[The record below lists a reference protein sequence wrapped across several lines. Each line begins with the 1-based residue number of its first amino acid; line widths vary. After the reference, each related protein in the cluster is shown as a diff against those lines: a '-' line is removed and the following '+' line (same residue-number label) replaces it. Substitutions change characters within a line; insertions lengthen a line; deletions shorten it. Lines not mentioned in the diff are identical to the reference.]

1 MSLELR
7 TERPL
12 YTMAE
17 AAQIVDVPAST
28 MRSWVKGYRRE
39 SRNGRPVIGE
49 PFITS
54 FGTRSRG
61 MPSIPFIGTA
71 EALVVAAVRRR
82 GVPLQRVRP
91 ALETLIRELGVDYA
105 LASRQ
110 LYTDG
115 AEILFDFGGRN
126 CDTEVGHAAMELVV
140 VRNGQGVFA
149 EVIADYLKR
158 IDYATDGFA
167 ERIRIPPFENG
178 EIVADPRRSAGAPI
192 FASGG
197 VRVVDALA
205 LLHAGESART
215 VSEEYGMP
223 EEHLWDFLR
232 ATSRWA
238 A

>member
-82 GVPLQRVRP
+82 GVPLQRGVGRTHSCERTAEAAP
-91 ALETLIRELGVDYA
+91 LGSAL
-105 LASRQ
+105 
-110 LYTDG
+110 
-115 AEILFDFGGRN
+115 GGRPV
-126 CDTEVGHAAMELVV
+126 EP
-140 VRNGQGVFA
+140 GQRCRR
-149 EVIADYLKR
+149 L
-158 IDYATDGFA
+158 
-167 ERIRIPPFENG
+167 
-178 EIVADPRRSAGAPI
+178 PR
-192 FASGG
+192 
-197 VRVVDALA
+197 
-205 LLHAGESART
+205 
-215 VSEEYGMP
+215 
-223 EEHLWDFLR
+223 
-232 ATSRWA
+232 
-238 A
+238 